1 LLTVL
6 TDPSDIFLLY
16 YLFDWMSV
24 LVKELPKPGVIPAQ
38 KSDKEKSA
46 LKKKIKD
53 KVRPWDAFNF

>member
-1 LLTVL
+1 V
-6 TDPSDIFLLY
+6 
-16 YLFDWMSV
+16 SV

-53 KVRPWDAFNF
+53 KVRPETRIIYD